1 MVAPAII
8 IHQSGLLAL
17 TLVLVVH
24 GPQTKGWPHS
34 FSPPSFIHWQR
45 MLVVTRW
52 NGFWLLHLPPNAGG
66 NTRREPSTKTN
77 EKSIYLKKLQ
87 LPPTCMGQTTYFWIL
102 MCCTICIW
110 LFFEDIWARI
120 GLMME
125 QDMFSMCERGIRGG
139 LTFIAKLK
147 ANLKINNNSIFTQLY
162 YVKHWWCFEV
172 FKILAKNAVHF
183 FSNQTDSLCNKKRS
197 SPCPRKG
204 LHYMLLRTFMVC
216 RASAL
221 IVRSGGRRGPP
232 YRHHNV
238 IEPFKGDNRLHLL
251 QRLHTLL
258 ALLTIILFISSQ
270 F

>member
-1 MVAPAII
+1 MPELNVNLSILPSTHNLYSDRKKNWWTSLVTMCDFHNFGLIFTGQCTVASMAKINVVWNFFEQRVPK
-8 IHQSGLLAL
+8 GDP
-17 TLVLVVH
+17 VLWGKQCICSTKMRPKLWKSHIVPVFLEVP
-24 GPQTKGWPHS
+24 PQTKGWPHS
-34 FSPPSFIHWQR
+34 FSPPSFIHWQG

-139 LTFIAKLK
+139 LTFIAKREEK
-147 ANLKINNNSIFTQLY
+147 VNKI
-162 YVKHWWCFEV
+162 
-172 FKILAKNAVHF
+172 
-183 FSNQTDSLCNKKRS
+183 
-197 SPCPRKG
+197 
-204 LHYMLLRTFMVC
+204 
-216 RASAL
+216 
-221 IVRSGGRRGPP
+221 
-232 YRHHNV
+232 
-238 IEPFKGDNRLHLL
+238 
-251 QRLHTLL
+251 
-258 ALLTIILFISSQ
+258 
-270 F
+270 